1 MCKTV
6 LQMMFLSDIKQNPSL
21 AFLQPNYKKK
31 KCKQYFPCFFL
42 GDGSAAADIW

>member
-31 KCKQYFPCFFL
+31 KNVNNIFPVFF
-42 GDGSAAADIW
+42 